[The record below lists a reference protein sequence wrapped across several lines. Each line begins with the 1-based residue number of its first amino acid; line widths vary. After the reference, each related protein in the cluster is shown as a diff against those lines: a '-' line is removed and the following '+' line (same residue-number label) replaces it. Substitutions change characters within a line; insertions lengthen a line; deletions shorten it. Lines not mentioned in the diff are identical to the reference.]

1 MICVREGKAYIEVE
15 FYKSNKLF
23 LKKQLMFTSMVLL
36 TNGKWNL
43 FNSNIIKVTRVAIHP
58 YAISDNQIAKEN
70 YKLKLKFEELVK

>member
-43 FNSNIIKVTRVAIHP
+43 FNSNIIKVTRVALHH

-70 YKLKLKFEELVK
+70 YKLKLQFEELVK